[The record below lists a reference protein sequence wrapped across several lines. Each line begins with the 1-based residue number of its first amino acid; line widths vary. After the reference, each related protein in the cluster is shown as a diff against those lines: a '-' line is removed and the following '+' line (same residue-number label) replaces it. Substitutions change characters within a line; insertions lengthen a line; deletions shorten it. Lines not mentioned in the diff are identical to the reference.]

1 MKIGM
6 VTPQDPRTGISIYAA
21 ILAVELKNL
30 GEEVS
35 IITPDNSSNQLPV
48 NLDDINIIS
57 PENYDTD
64 DYDITHF
71 QLANSNQ
78 HEFQLH
84 LLDDH
89 RKKLKNNSNTITT
102 VHDARNFDSFDLKC
116 SKCISFGIHL
126 SDTPLM
132 YPFDIVDRG
141 FQRISK
147 YLIFHNKFALN
158 EYKNRY
164 KLNNSSLKCIPI
176 SAYRLNHTDHL
187 NKAETDP
194 SENRILVPGYISPFK
209 GQDILLEAVSKID
222 HDLKLIFMGKIVDEK
237 YGAYLDRLIEKEG
250 IQDKVEFLGF
260 VSDKEFVE
268 QIEKAKIILV
278 PRLIS
283 SWIKERP
290 IFKIRKF
297 FGLDYLITQSSSA
310 VLTMS
315 LAYGKPV
322 ICSENQGFSQYINS
336 SRGILC
342 DDSVGSWR
350 NAINYLLE
358 SPTKLKEMAVNSKT
372 FANDTLN
379 PNMIAKRH
387 IKLYKECVSQII

>member
-21 ILAVELKNL
+21 ILVAELKNL
-30 GEEVS
+30 GEDVS

-48 NLDDINIIS
+48 NLDDIKIIS
-57 PENYDTD
+57 PENYDVD

-71 QLANSNQ
+71 QLANSNL

-84 LLDDH
+84 LLDKQS
-89 RKKLKNNSNTITT
+89 KKLKNNSNTVTT
-102 VHDARNFDSFDLKC
+102 VHDARNFDSFDPKC

-126 SDTPLM
+126 PKTKFI

-164 KLNNSSLKCIPI
+164 KLNDNTLKCIPI
-176 SAYRLNHTDHL
+176 SAYRLNDADHH

-194 SENRILVPGYISPFK
+194 NENRILVPGYISPFK

-237 YGAYLDRLIEKEG
+237 YGVYLKSLIENKD

-260 VSDKEFVE
+260 VTDNEFVE
-268 QIEKAKIILV
+268 EIEKAKVILV

-283 SWIKERP
+283 SWMKERP
-290 IFKIRKF
+290 IFKIRKL

-322 ICSENQGFSQYINS
+322 ICSENKGFSQYINS

-342 DDSVGSWR
+342 DDSVDSWR
-350 NAINYLLE
+350 NAINYLIE
-358 SPTKLKEMAVNSKT
+358 SPTKLKEMSVNSKT

-387 IKLYKECVSQII
+387 IKLYEECV